1 MIPELR
7 MALMPLPTEAASAHE
22 SPQAQ
27 VARKLGDLMR
37 RCWNDR
43 AFKTHVTPYEL
54 MRVVGAASRD
64 AFTSETKGD
73 PVAFLQFMLNT
84 VEMGLKHI
92 RATFRKKNAKKQMHG
107 GVEGKNGTGDAAAAR
122 ATAETATTSALPPT
136 PMSETE
142 SAIAEACA
150 AVSHFRGALE
160 LTQLD
165 AEDMT
170 PRVVPY
176 MTLALDLPR
185 NPLYKDEREKNAIP
199 QVPLLSLLRK
209 YDGSTVHDTPRHG
222 RRLFSL
228 LKDRL
233 PKYLV
238 LTVTRFEKK
247 TFFTEKNRTI
257 VNFPIAGL
265 DVCGETYTLLAS
277 IRHQGD
283 VNKGGYAVHAR
294 RFAEKTWYDMDG
306 LHVREVLPQQV
317 ALGEATILV
326 YTRAGKQQQQQ
337 QQLDEGAHAMKR

>member
-7 MALMPLPTEAASAHE
+7 MALMPLPMEAASAHE

-37 RCWNDR
+37 RCWNDK

-54 MRVVGAASRD
+54 MRAVGAASRD
-64 AFTSETKGD
+64 AFTSETEGD
-73 PVAFLQFMLNT
+73 PVAFFQFMLNT

-92 RATFRKKNAKKQMHG
+92 RATLRKKTMKKKRKHADA
-107 GVEGKNGTGDAAAAR
+107 EGENGTSYTTGAVAA
-122 ATAETATTSALPPT
+122 TSALPST

-142 SAIAEACA
+142 KTMTEACT
-150 AVSHFRGALE
+150 AVSQFRGALE

-165 AEDMT
+165 AEDKT

-176 MTLALDLPR
+176 VTLALDLPR

-265 DVCGETYTLLAS
+265 NVCGETYTLLAS
-277 IRHQGD
+277 VRHQGD
-283 VNKGGYAVHAR
+283 VNKGGYAVHVR
-294 RFAEKTWYDMDG
+294 RLAEKTWYDMDG

-337 QQLDEGAHAMKR
+337 QQVDEGAHHAMKS